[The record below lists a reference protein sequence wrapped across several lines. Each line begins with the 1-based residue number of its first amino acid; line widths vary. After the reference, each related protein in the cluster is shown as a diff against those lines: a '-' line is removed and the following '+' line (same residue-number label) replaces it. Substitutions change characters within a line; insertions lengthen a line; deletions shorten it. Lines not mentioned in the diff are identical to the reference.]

1 MHTSRLI
8 FRNALRS
15 PLRTLMTVLTV
26 GIMLSAFVFPRA
38 LVGAQRRQI
47 DQAEANRVV
56 VQPRR
61 GWGTPLPARYA
72 SELRELEGVRA
83 AAGSRWAAFKVPG
96 KDGLFFG
103 SFGVE
108 PAPFVDMHDHQLV
121 APAEQR
127 KAFLDDPQGAMLSV
141 DLAKKLGWKL
151 GDHVIVQSWEAP
163 GEWEL
168 NVRCLYEPHH
178 AEWSRNNLWI
188 HYDYLNR
195 GLPAQAREQMS
206 FISVELLD
214 AGSAGDMAKL
224 IDRKYDASPARTLTL
239 QDRLQLVA
247 LIGRFQAILEALD
260 VVSYMILAV
269 VLFILG
275 NTLAM
280 NTRERTR
287 EFGVLRAIGFAPRSV
302 VMMVLAEAALIGLA
316 GAVVALAIAYP
327 LLQGVVGPA
336 LEENMN
342 FPPLEIPLGLAL
354 WCLAAGCVLSMAS
367 AGLSAHRIAKLGVA
381 ESLGRVT

>member
-1 MHTSRLI
+1 MHTGQLI
-8 FRNALRS
+8 LRNTLRA

-61 GWGTPLPARYA
+61 GWGTPLPVRYTDQ
-72 SELRELEGVRA
+72 LRKMEGVRM
-83 AAGSRWAAFKVPG
+83 AAGSRWAAFRVPG
-96 KDGLFFG
+96 KEVFFG

-108 PAPFVDMHDHQLV
+108 AKPFIDMHDHQLI
-121 APAEQR
+121 ASAAERQ
-127 KAFLDDPQGAMLSV
+127 AFLEDSQGAMLSG

-151 GDHVIVQSWEAP
+151 GDHVIVESWQAP
-163 GEWEL
+163 GQWEL
-168 NVRCLYEPHH
+168 NIRCIYEPHH

-188 HYDYLNR
+188 HWDHLNR
-195 GLPAQAREQMS
+195 SLPLEAQEQMS

-214 AGSAGDMAKL
+214 AGSSSEMAKT
-224 IDRKYDASPARTLTL
+224 IDLTYDASPARTLTL

-247 LIGRFQAILEALD
+247 LIGRFQAILSALD

-269 VLFILG
+269 VLSILG

-280 NTRERTR
+280 RTRERTR
-287 EFGVLRAIGFAPRSV
+287 EFGVLRAIGFSPRWIAA
-302 VMMVLAEAALIGLA
+302 MVLGEAAVIGLA
-316 GAVVALAIAYP
+316 GGALALAIAYP
-327 LLQGVVGPA
+327 LLGGLVGP
-336 LEENMN
+336 LLSENMN
-342 FPPLEIPLGLAL
+342 FPPLTIPVGLAL
-354 WCLAAGCVLSMAS
+354 SCLAAGCALATAS
-367 AGLSAHRIAKLGVA
+367 AGWPAYRIAKLSVA